1 DGATWIQAQAAP
13 WSARQA
19 PRVAVLN
26 NEMYLIGGNTGGDE
40 VWLTTDGQNWTQQ
53 TSPAWDARQFH
64 GIASPFDN
72 KLWVF
77 GGFDNTVVPTA
88 VVGDIWSFNLGQ
100 PQITSTPPIVATAGV
115 AYSYTVT
122 ATGNPTPTITATG
135 LPAWLM
141 FDNIDTLSGTPTSAD
156 IGLTP
161 QITVTAGNAVAFDQQ
176 QFQIDVQGVAPAITS
191 TPPTTAAATTLY
203 TYTVATTGEPAP
215 ALSASAL
222 PAWLIFNPT
231 TGELSGT

>member
-1 DGATWIQAQAAP
+1 GGRNHIGTHFNDVWTSTNGTSWTPVTTVAPMWSARRAMGATVFDGKMWVFGGISPPSSLLYNDVWWTSDGATWIQAQAAP

-77 GGFDNTVVPTA
+77 GGFDNTV
-88 VVGDIWSFNLGQ
+88 
-100 PQITSTPPIVATAGV
+100 
-115 AYSYTVT
+115 
-122 ATGNPTPTITATG
+122 
-135 LPAWLM
+135 
-141 FDNIDTLSGTPTSAD
+141 
-156 IGLTP
+156 
-161 QITVTAGNAVAFDQQ
+161 
-176 QFQIDVQGVAPAITS
+176 
-191 TPPTTAAATTLY
+191 
-203 TYTVATTGEPAP
+203 
-215 ALSASAL
+215 
-222 PAWLIFNPT
+222 
-231 TGELSGT
+231 